1 MSEFTP
7 ARVVALESEGKVV
20 GETDVIL
27 IELLRVKD
35 VSKPCH
41 NECSVKKEKAEGKLG
56 FSAGPTRLEL
66 ATFGVTGRRSNQTEL
81 RPQKSLKE
89 RAQI

>member
-1 MSEFTP
+1 M
-7 ARVVALESEGKVV
+7 ALESEGKVV
-20 GETDVIL
+20 GVTDVIL

-56 FSAGPTRLEL
+56 FSAGPTRLPDL
-66 ATFGVTGRRSNQTEL
+66 VGTTFGERSCN
-81 RPQKSLKE
+81 
-89 RAQI
+89 